1 MRASLMYQNFE
12 STIKELTFDPSP
24 PHRHHYFELIYVL
37 KGSGVHQI
45 NAGNYNYEKGSLF
58 LLTPEDEHSF
68 KPLSDTAF
76 FIVDFTKN
84 FFLQRINKEQR
95 FTTASDLFEKLEFI
109 FHNQERLKGEVITGE
124 KDKEFAGILIERLI
138 AEKQNPAKGPDN
150 LPKNI
155 VFLLLDLIA
164 RSIRQQ
170 VVYPAKRASTQQM
183 IHEII
188 NYLQQ
193 NIYYNDLIKVE
204 QIAAHF
210 YKTKDYIS
218 LYFKKQTDI
227 NLKDFI
233 INYKLELVK
242 TRLLYSDLTISEI
255 TSELGFTDESHLNKT
270 FKKKF
275 GQTANQYRINHFCK
289 RDATV
294 SRDAEEK

>member
-1 MRASLMYQNFE
+1 MYQDFVT
-12 STIKELTFDPSP
+12 TIKELTFDPSP

-45 NAGNYNYEKGSLF
+45 NAGNYNYERGNLF

-76 FIVDFTKN
+76 FIIDFTKN
-84 FFLQRINKEQR
+84 FFLQRSNKEQR
-95 FTTASDLFEKLEFI
+95 FTTASDLFEKLEYI
-109 FHNQERLKGEVITGE
+109 FHNQERLKGDVITGE
-124 KDKEFAGILIERLI
+124 NDKEFAGILVERLI
-138 AEKQNPAKGPDN
+138 TEKQNPAKEPDN
-150 LPKNI
+150 LPQNI

-170 VVYPAKRASTQQM
+170 VLYPLKRVRTQQM

-188 NYLQQ
+188 NYVQQ
-193 NIYYNDLIKVE
+193 NIYYNDLIKAE
-204 QIAAHF
+204 QIADHF
-210 YKTKDYIS
+210 HKTKDYIS
-218 LYFKKQTDI
+218 LYFKKQTGV

-255 TSELGFTDESHLNKT
+255 AAELGFTDESHLNKT

-275 GQTANQYRINHFCK
+275 GQTANHYRSKHQ
-289 RDATV
+289 
-294 SRDAEEK
+294 SS

>member
-1 MRASLMYQNFE
+1 MRASLIYQDFVT
-12 STIKELTFDPSP
+12 SIKELAFDPSP

-37 KGSGVHQI
+37 KGSGIHQI
-45 NAGNYNYEKGSLF
+45 NAGNYNYEKGNLF
-58 LLTPEDEHSF
+58 LLTPEDEHTF
-68 KPLSDTAF
+68 KPLSATAF
-76 FIVDFTKN
+76 FIIDFTKN
-84 FFLQRINKEQR
+84 FFLQRSHKEQR
-95 FTTASDLFEKLEFI
+95 LANASDLFEKLEYI
-109 FHNQERLKGEVITGE
+109 FHNQERLKGDVITGE

-138 AEKQNPAKGPDN
+138 AEKQNPTKEPDN

-170 VVYPAKRASTQQM
+170 IVYPLKRARTQQM

-188 NYLQQ
+188 NYVQQ
-193 NIYYNDLIKVE
+193 NIYYNDLIKIE

-210 YKTKDYIS
+210 HKTKDYIS
-218 LYFKKQTDI
+218 LYFKKQTGI

-242 TRLLYSDLTISEI
+242 TRLQYSDLTISEI
-255 TSELGFTDESHLNKT
+255 AAELGFTDESHLNKT

-275 GQTANQYRINHFCK
+275 GQTANHYRRKH
-289 RDATV
+289 
-294 SRDAEEK
+294 

>member
-1 MRASLMYQNFE
+1 MYQDFIT
-12 STIKELTFDPSP
+12 TIKELTFDPSP

-37 KGSGVHQI
+37 QGSGIHQI
-45 NAGNYNYEKGSLF
+45 NANNYNYEKGNLF
-58 LLTPEDEHSF
+58 LLTPEDEHTF
-68 KPLSDTAF
+68 KPLAATAF
-76 FIVDFTKN
+76 FIIDFTKN
-84 FFLQRINKEQR
+84 FFLQRNNKEQR
-95 FTTASDLFEKLEFI
+95 FTTSSDLFEKLEYI
-109 FHNQERLKGEVITGE
+109 FHNQERLKGDVITGE

-138 AEKQNPAKGPDN
+138 AERQNPAKEPDN
-150 LPKNI
+150 LAKNI

-170 VVYPAKRASTQQM
+170 IVYPLKRARTQQM

-193 NIYYNDLIKVE
+193 NIYYNDLIKFE
-204 QIAAHF
+204 QIAANFH
-210 YKTKDYIS
+210 KTKDYIS
-218 LYFKKQTDI
+218 LYFKKQTGI

-255 TSELGFTDESHLNKT
+255 ASELGFTDESHLNKT

-275 GQTANQYRINHFCK
+275 GQTAHHYRSKH
-289 RDATV
+289 
-294 SRDAEEK
+294 

>member
-1 MRASLMYQNFE
+1 MRASLMFQDF
-12 STIKELTFDPSP
+12 STTIKELTFNPSP

-37 KGSGVHQI
+37 NGSGIHQI
-45 NAGNYNYEKGSLF
+45 NANNYHYEKGNLF
-58 LLTPEDEHSF
+58 LLTPEDIHTF
-68 KPLSDTAF
+68 QPLAATAF
-76 FIVDFTKN
+76 FIIDFTKN
-84 FFLQRINKEQR
+84 FFLQRSNKEHR
-95 FTTASDLFEKLEFI
+95 VTPTSDLFEKLEYI
-109 FHNQERLKGEVITGE
+109 FHNQERLKGDVITGE

-138 AEKQNPAKGPDN
+138 DEKQHPSKEPDN
-150 LPKNI
+150 LVKNI

-170 VVYPAKRASTQQM
+170 IVYPLKRARTQQM

-193 NIYYNDLIKVE
+193 NIYYNDLIKVD

-210 YKTKDYIS
+210 HKTKDYIS
-218 LYFKKQTDI
+218 LYFKKQTGI

-255 TSELGFTDESHLNKT
+255 ASELGFTDESHLNKT

-275 GQTANQYRINHFCK
+275 GQTANHYRGKH
-289 RDATV
+289 
-294 SRDAEEK
+294 